1 MDSIQALITPTK
13 GVIQADVVG
22 TNNTDAAFE
31 FDVDQ
36 ETLGNPV
43 PRGFT
48 VIGIRVIP
56 HDAADP
62 HVAVA
67 TIWRLR
73 LYSRYAKGIEDLVYE
88 DTRYTLPAS
97 NEPSLDITPW
107 FYQNEDQVG
116 SIYGTIGIENGATDC
131 SFLISIEFE
140 RG

>member
-1 MDSIQALITPTK
+1 MVQQLILPSK
-13 GVIQADVVG
+13 GVMQADVVG
-22 TNNTDAAFE
+22 ANNTDAAFE

-43 PRGFT
+43 PSGFT
-48 VIGIRVIP
+48 VTGIRVIP
-56 HDAADP
+56 HNAAAP

-67 TIWRLR
+67 TVWRLR
-73 LYSRYAKGIEDLVYE
+73 LYSRNAKGIEDLVYE

-107 FYQNEDQVG
+107 FYQNEDSVG
-116 SIYGTIGIENGATDC
+116 SIYGTIGIENAATDC

-140 RG
+140 RRSR